1 MTRDVAPIVAGAI
14 RVESVTN
21 DRVGVGDAISPAP
34 VHGRGADARA
44 NFKPVIPSHRRPA
57 AIATV
62 DVERRLDSGRVAYRG
77 ANGRRRA
84 KEGRAGPCGNSL
96 LRRSALGN
104 ARAPAVLARAKAGG

>member
-1 MTRDVAPIVAGAI
+1 MNPKNVFACTDPP
-14 RVESVTN
+14 T
-21 DRVGVGDAISPAP
+21 PTP
-34 VHGRGADARA
+34 VRGGGADPRQ
-44 NFKPVIPSHRRPA
+44 NLNPLTPSTGRPA